1 MCCIAL
7 YKAAHSIMKNLYS
20 CKANGTLHY
29 GLMHGWKFHWSLV
42 GSSLILAPKIMLKWM
57 HVNNKIKQ
65 SNGTVL
71 FQNFIKFCFSGHE
84 IYLRSKNKVFG
95 LGL

>member
-1 MCCIAL
+1 
-7 YKAAHSIMKNLYS
+7 
-20 CKANGTLHY
+20 
-29 GLMHGWKFHWSLV
+29 
-42 GSSLILAPKIMLKWM
+42 M

-71 FQNFIKFCFSGHE
+71 FQNFIKFCFNGHE

-95 LGL
+95 PGL